1 MFFHY
6 GVDCVD
12 ELVPV
17 SVVDV
22 VLLEVVDDPL
32 APFVVSESLELEAF
46 RAPPDTVSDVVVEVD
61 GGIAGVVV
69 VVLVAS
75 DVVLVVETGVAALVE
90 TGVVALVETG
100 VVALVE
106 TGVVA
111 LVETGVVA
119 LVETGVVALVEP
131 ESVVPAAPVV
141 VVVEV
146 VAVVLVEPDEV
157 APVELDAVTT
167 PLLKSCSFEISIF
180 IGSIES
186 EGSLQFTV
194 FVIPILVAVTSAEAP
209 SGLLGC
215 TFDCKIVTHIFA
227 CTFKPLM
234 LLIASD
240 PSGCSTT
247 SNDTNL
253 SRLSWSTSLL
263 SNVLTNLS
271 ARFN

>member
-75 DVVLVVETGVAALVE
+75 DVVLVVETGVA
-90 TGVVALVETG
+90 ALVETG